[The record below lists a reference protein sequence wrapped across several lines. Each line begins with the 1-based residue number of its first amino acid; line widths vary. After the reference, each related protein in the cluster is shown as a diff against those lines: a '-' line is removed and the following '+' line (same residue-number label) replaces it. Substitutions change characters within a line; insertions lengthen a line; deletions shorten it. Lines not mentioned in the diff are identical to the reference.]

1 MTRFFV
7 RLVMVRAPP
16 GCLTEPVISR
26 TEPDE
31 ATAAFLAG
39 MPKAELHVHLEGTLE
54 REQRLE
60 FAARNGVELPAS
72 DTAVFTDLTSFLA
85 AYYPNMT
92 VLQTERDF
100 FDLAYAYLTKA
111 AAQGVRHTEMFF
123 DPQAHTSRG
132 IDFSTVVTGYH
143 GAVVA
148 AERDLDISAHL
159 ILCILRDHSVESAM
173 ETLVESL
180 RYKHWIVGIGLDSD
194 ERDNPPSK
202 FALVFARARSEGYL
216 LTMHCDVDQAN
227 SIEHIRQAIEDIGV
241 DRIDHGTNI
250 LEDPRLVALARD
262 RGIGLTSCP
271 LSNAVVST
279 SGKAPE
285 LVELLRAG
293 VKITVN
299 SDDPPYFGG
308 YVTEN
313 LLALAAT
320 TDLTRAEFVQLQR
333 NAFEIS
339 WISKVHRDAHIAALD
354 AYVAEWTD

>member
-31 ATAAFLAG
+31 ATVAFLAG

-148 AERDLDISAHL
+148 AERDLDISAQL

-173 ETLVESL
+173 ETLVE
-180 RYKHWIVGIGLDSD
+180 
-194 ERDNPPSK
+194 
-202 FALVFARARSEGYL
+202 
-216 LTMHCDVDQAN
+216 
-227 SIEHIRQAIEDIGV
+227 
-241 DRIDHGTNI
+241 
-250 LEDPRLVALARD
+250 
-262 RGIGLTSCP
+262 
-271 LSNAVVST
+271 
-279 SGKAPE
+279 
-285 LVELLRAG
+285 
-293 VKITVN
+293 
-299 SDDPPYFGG
+299 
-308 YVTEN
+308 
-313 LLALAAT
+313 
-320 TDLTRAEFVQLQR
+320 
-333 NAFEIS
+333 
-339 WISKVHRDAHIAALD
+339 
-354 AYVAEWTD
+354 

>member
-7 RLVMVRAPP
+7 RLVMVRASP
-16 GCLTEPVISR
+16 GCLTEPVITT

-31 ATAAFLAG
+31 AIAAFIAG

-54 REQRLE
+54 PLQRLE
-60 FAARNGVELPAS
+60 FAERNGVPLPE
-72 DTAVFTDLTSFLA
+72 DDVAVYTDLTSFLA
-85 AYYPNMT
+85 SYYPNMT
-92 VLQTERDF
+92 VLKTERDF
-100 FDLAYAYLTKA
+100 FDLAFAYLTKA
-111 AAQGVRHTEMFF
+111 ASQNVRHTEMFF

-132 IDFSTVVTGYH
+132 IPFATVISGYH
-143 GAVVA
+143 EAVVR
-148 AERDLDISAHL
+148 AERELDISARL
-159 ILCILRDHSVESAM
+159 IMCFLRDHSAQSAM
-173 ETLVESL
+173 DTLVESL
-180 RYKHWIVGIGLDSD
+180 SYKHWIVGVGLDSD

-202 FALVFARARSEGYL
+202 FAAVFARARQEGYL
-216 LTMHCDVDQAN
+216 LTMHCDVDQPN
-227 SIEHIRQAIEDIGV
+227 SIEHIRQAIEEIGV

-271 LSNAVVST
+271 LSNAVVSDG
-279 SGKAPE
+279 GKARE
-285 LVELLRAG
+285 IAELLRAG

-313 LLALAAT
+313 LLAVAAAAGLSR
-320 TDLTRAEFVQLQR
+320 DELVRLQR

-339 WISKVHRDAHIAALD
+339 WISSVDRDAHLALLD
-354 AYVAEWTD
+354 AYDAETP